1 MGVVV
6 VEVVVVEVVGGV
18 KGLVE
23 DDGKELV
30 EDGGEGSAGDSG
42 EESVEVVERQ

>member
-1 MGVVV
+1 MG
-6 VEVVVVEVVGGV
+6 VVVVEVVGGV

-30 EDGGEGSAGDSG
+30 EDGGK
-42 EESVEVVERQ
+42 